1 MPLGKYYCDYCDK
14 QFQDTPVARKRHLS
28 GVMHQRNRALWY
40 ESVEDS
46 HGAVLLPQ
54 DASHVKDSA
63 ITFSVRENVIMV
75 MFIWYNHPVYWA
87 IHLLL
92 TPLFQ
97 EMLLEITWEYRG
109 VTYLHLYGLL
119 QKLVIFQLL
128 LWTGDSS
135 S

>member
-54 DASHVKDSA
+54 DASHVKGFCHHFLRTGKCNYGDVYMVQPPSLLGYPFVVD
-63 ITFSVRENVIMV
+63 TSFSGNV
-75 MFIWYNHPVYWA
+75 
-87 IHLLL
+87 
-92 TPLFQ
+92 
-97 EMLLEITWEYRG
+97 
-109 VTYLHLYGLL
+109 
-119 QKLVIFQLL
+119 
-128 LWTGDSS
+128 TGDHMGISWGNLPPS
-135 S
+135 LRPPSEAGYLPTPFVDWG